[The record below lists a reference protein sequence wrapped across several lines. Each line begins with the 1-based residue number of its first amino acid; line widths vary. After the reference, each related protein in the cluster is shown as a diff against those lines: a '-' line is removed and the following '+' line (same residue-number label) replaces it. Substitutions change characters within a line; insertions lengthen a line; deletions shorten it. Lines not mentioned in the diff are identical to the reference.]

1 MDQQEFYLNQSLD
14 HECFKLPEKDKKYL
28 SKNNFLSEYFT
39 KEDKAQVRSNL
50 GITSLLDELKNIL
63 LAKLFNEEGN
73 VTFDLEPHEDAFDK
87 VLSSAVIYNTLL
99 KYYTKEE
106 LDEWREGLIGDI
118 YNKIQE
124 LKDTIHVDDQLN
136 ENSEYPV
143 QNKIITRALR
153 ELHDG
158 YNRLANNKA
167 DKEELLNYNTI
178 DEISDLLSQ
187 LEESLTQ
194 SQNEQISDVAGRID
208 SIEEFLGKVTG
219 TEELDKSIVEYM
231 LELEQ
236 KVGAIIP
243 LQSQDIQNVV
253 NSHLL
258 FYGEN

>member
-1 MDQQEFYLNQSLD
+1 MDKSEFYLNQRTN
-14 HECFKLPEKDKKYL
+14 HECFKLPGKDAKYL
-28 SKNNFLSEYFT
+28 LKENFLKEFFSDSE
-39 KEDKAQVRSNL
+39 KAEARFNL
-50 GITSLLDELKNIL
+50 GITPLLNELKALIY
-63 LAKLFNEEGN
+63 AKLVDDAGNLKFGQEPTNGEEN
-73 VTFDLEPHEDAFDK
+73 IEAYSE

-106 LDEWREGLIGDI
+106 INGWIDNLEERLSTLGIVDDNLDED
-118 YNKIQE
+118 
-124 LKDTIHVDDQLN
+124 
-136 ENSEYPV
+136 SEYPV

-153 ELHDG
+153 ELHDS

-194 SQNEQISDVAGRID
+194 SWNEQISDVAGRID
-208 SIEEFLGKVTG
+208 SIEEFLGKVTV
-219 TEELDKSIVEYM
+219 TEELDKSIVEYI

-236 KVGAIIP
+236 KVDAIIP